1 MIVMRTDVLSMILG
15 WTLIALAI
23 PLAASGIATAF
34 LDNIELALIAFAV
47 PSIISLTLGVTMLTL
62 WTRTNTSE
70 RLRDKE
76 AFAAVALVWPLAVL
90 IGSLPFWLGGV
101 FVGPFTGDAT
111 MLDIGRGAV
120 NSW

>member
-1 MIVMRTDVLSMILG
+1 MRTDVLSMILG

-70 RLRDKE
+70 RLRD
-76 AFAAVALVWPLAVL
+76 
-90 IGSLPFWLGGV
+90 
-101 FVGPFTGDAT
+101 
-111 MLDIGRGAV
+111 
-120 NSW
+120 